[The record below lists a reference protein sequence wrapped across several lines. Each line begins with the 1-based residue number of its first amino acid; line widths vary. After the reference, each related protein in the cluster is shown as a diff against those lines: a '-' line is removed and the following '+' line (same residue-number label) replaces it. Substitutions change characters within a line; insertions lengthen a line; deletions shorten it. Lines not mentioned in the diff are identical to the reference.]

1 MCMSHIQL
9 LLLFSVWIFSL
20 MFYVFQPHIL
30 KVTLHNSSEDEC
42 EVKLAL
48 MLRRNDC
55 LTCSLFLL
63 LTCHSNL
70 LLKALQHIFLRRF
83 YLFSALI
90 VSWCVVECLMLLL
103 KWMENRKSWQWQW
116 WRFSYGHFHSQ
127 ESSWVNNEDFSLEFL
142 IYLFNILWFVSFFI
156 LYKNLI
162 SIDWQQQ
169 KLISKNPL
177 MHLKIASFRCK

>member
-55 LTCSLFLL
+55 LTCSLLLL

-70 LLKALQHIFLRRF
+70 LLKALHIFLRRF
-83 YLFSALI
+83 HLFYALI

-103 KWMENRKSWQWQW
+103 KWMENKKSWQWQW
-116 WRFSYGHFHSQ
+116 WRFSYGHFHSR
-127 ESSWVNNEDFSLEFL
+127 ESSLVNNEDFSSKFL
-142 IYLFNILWFVSFFI
+142 IYLFFDGIFVSF
-156 LYKNLI
+156 LKNIKFQLI
-162 SIDWQQQ
+162 DGS
-169 KLISKNPL
+169 KLWKFFNSYANK
-177 MHLKIASFRCK
+177 KEEKT